1 MLSLWFHSLVIRQ
14 TFLIFIFYFYSCL
27 IGIVPAL
34 VFICDAYLHRRLCKD
49 RVLLGRARYS
59 VCAAGHQVTLPNTA
73 GDCWNQAQGLEWCSS
88 QDCFRCSTSSDV
100 CSILF
105 DIMQTHNS
113 TLKR

>member
-1 MLSLWFHSLVIRQ
+1 MVSQLGHKENLFN
-14 TFLIFIFYFYSCL
+14 FYFLFLQLFNWDS
-27 IGIVPAL
+27 PAL
-34 VFICDAYLHRRLCKD
+34 VFICDVYLHRRLCIG

-73 GDCWNQAQGLEWCSS
+73 GDHWNQAQGLEWYSP
-88 QDCFRCSTSSDV
+88 QDCFHCSTSSDV
-100 CSILF
+100 CSVLF